1 MTPESVRDLYHGVI
15 SHGWEHTYEPLR
27 SKPVSYFGPGTG
39 IARTIDFY
47 QQEEPSVRIGVLG
60 LGIGI
65 LTSYGRQADSFR
77 IYELVP
83 AVIDIAKKYFW
94 YLPSSK
100 SKIDYVVGDGRLS
113 LEREQSNE
121 FHMLSVDA
129 FSSDSIPMH
138 LMTVEALQVYKK
150 QIKSD
155 GAIVYN
161 VTNRLI
167 NLAPM
172 VKLIADQEGM
182 EAILIANR
190 PSESDLYP
198 TDFVVVTHNKKLIAT
213 LKNTQDFMPIETLPK
228 IKAWTDSYNN
238 LFDVLR

>member
-1 MTPESVRDLYHGVI
+1 
-15 SHGWEHTYEPLR
+15 
-27 SKPVSYFGPGTG
+27 
-39 IARTIDFY
+39 
-47 QQEEPSVRIGVLG
+47 
-60 LGIGI
+60 
-65 LTSYGRQADSFR
+65 
-77 IYELVP
+77 VP